1 MKTVMLMGSRYF
13 LITLLPTISFA
24 QSCDIQNLDCSKN
37 QFTVLQNEVKQKY
50 QQLRVKLT
58 ANQKKS
64 LQYSQLNWMNQR
76 DASCG
81 QDLRN
86 LSAFNCHLNALQTR
100 NTWLDTQISRC
111 KEQTCQTITLDR

>member
-1 MKTVMLMGSRYF
+1 MKTVMLIGSSYF
-13 LITLLPTISFA
+13 LMTLLPTISFA
-24 QSCDIQNLDCSKN
+24 QSCDTENLDCRKK

-76 DASCG
+76 DASCE
-81 QDLRN
+81 QDLSS

-100 NTWLDTQISRC
+100 STWLDTQISMC
-111 KEQTCQTITLDR
+111 KEQTCQTITFDR